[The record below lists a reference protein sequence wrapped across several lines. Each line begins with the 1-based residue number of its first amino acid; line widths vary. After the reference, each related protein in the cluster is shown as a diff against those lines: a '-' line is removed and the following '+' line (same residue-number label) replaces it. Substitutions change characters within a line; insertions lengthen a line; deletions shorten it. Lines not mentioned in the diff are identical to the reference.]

1 MMGAQAVPNA
11 SLRAALRDFHD
22 DYISCLDTGELERWP
37 DFFVEDCRYR
47 VLSRENH
54 DAGLPLSLIYCDGRD
69 MLLDRV
75 TALRETTVF
84 EPRSLRHFVSAVRVL
99 DVDGS
104 LIRAEANFMIVES
117 LSDRDPV
124 VNMAG
129 RYLDT
134 FVDTGE
140 RLLLKDRWCVHDNY
154 RIRTSLIIPV

>member
-1 MMGAQAVPNA
+1 MMGAQAAPHS